1 MKVTIE
7 IAMYSKYKY
16 EMDKDSG
23 ILVLDR
29 PLNQS
34 IPSNYGFF
42 NNTLAEDNDPLDCF
56 IITQAPLL
64 NGSQCKVYIIGAFV
78 CTDQEIPDHKLIC
91 TLQGELTMS
100 QSRELDDI
108 RCYLETYKKGFKV
121 LEWVDKDKAQELF
134 ENSSKVYKDQADK
147 KLNELTKINEFMRIK
162 IKE

>member
-29 PLNQS
+29 PLNQT
-34 IPSNYGFF
+34 IPANYGFF

-64 NGSQCKVYIIGAFV
+64 NGSQCKVDIIGAYL
-78 CTDQEIPDHKLIC
+78 CTDQEVPDHKLIC
-91 TLQGELTMS
+91 TLQGELLKS
-100 QSRELDDI
+100 QVREIDDI
-108 RCYLETYKKGFKV
+108 RRYLETYKKGFKV
-121 LEWVDKDKAQELF
+121 LEFIEPNAALKILEENTKVYMDHVDK
-134 ENSSKVYKDQADK
+134 KV
-147 KLNELTKINEFMRIK
+147 NELMRIK
-162 IKE
+162 IQTNKE